1 MVLAK
6 YLGEGTSREAPE
18 AILAL
23 FISDSIGHVY
33 ILALRLLQHTMVGLL
48 APSNKRGGFAAMR
61 KQEGFSLIELLIV
74 VAIILIIAA
83 IAIPSLIRA
92 RVSANESAA
101 AANTRTIITAEIQ
114 YHTSFAVYSPD
125 LTSMGTP
132 SSGCTTAGVPPS
144 ANACLIDF
152 ALSNAGTSPKSG
164 YLFTAS
170 TGNSGQ
176 TFVEG
181 ASPSV
186 PGLSGVK
193 SFCGTDDGVIRY
205 NPSGGPVTVN
215 CSTLSMIGN

>member
-1 MVLAK
+1 
-6 YLGEGTSREAPE
+6 
-18 AILAL
+18 
-23 FISDSIGHVY
+23 
-33 ILALRLLQHTMVGLL
+33 
-48 APSNKRGGFAAMR
+48 MR

-144 ANACLIDF
+144 AIVLTWPAYIAGFTLQSTTNLVSPASWSTNSPAPVLIGDQNTVTNAITAPQQF
-152 ALSNAGTSPKSG
+152 YRLSH
-164 YLFTAS
+164 
-170 TGNSGQ
+170 
-176 TFVEG
+176 
-181 ASPSV
+181 
-186 PGLSGVK
+186 
-193 SFCGTDDGVIRY
+193 
-205 NPSGGPVTVN
+205 
-215 CSTLSMIGN
+215 

>member
-1 MVLAK
+1 
-6 YLGEGTSREAPE
+6 
-18 AILAL
+18 
-23 FISDSIGHVY
+23 
-33 ILALRLLQHTMVGLL
+33 
-48 APSNKRGGFAAMR
+48 MR

-132 SSGCTTAGVPPS
+132 SSGCTTGSVPPS
-144 ANACLIDF
+144 GNACLLDF
-152 ALSNAGTSPKSG
+152 ALSDAGTNPKSG

-170 TGNSGQ
+170 ATNAAAGQ

-181 ASPSV
+181 ASPSA
-186 PGLSGVK
+186 PGLTGVK

-205 NPSGGPVTVN
+205 NPNGGPVTAN

>member
-1 MVLAK
+1 
-6 YLGEGTSREAPE
+6 
-18 AILAL
+18 
-23 FISDSIGHVY
+23 
-33 ILALRLLQHTMVGLL
+33 MVGLL

-114 YHTSFAVYSPD
+114 YHTTFAVYSPD

-132 SSGCTTAGVPPS
+132 ASGCATGVPPS
-144 ANACLIDF
+144 SGACLLDF
-152 ALSNAGTSPKSG
+152 ALSNAGTNPKSG

-170 TGNSGQ
+170 ATNAAAGQ
-176 TFVEG
+176 AFVEG

-186 PGLSGVK
+186 PGLTGVK

-205 NPSGGPVTVN
+205 NPNGGPVTAN